1 MDKEIRDLKNRCK
14 WAQNVCDLYRDY
26 HDNQW
31 GIPVYDD
38 HTLFEM
44 LLLES
49 FHTGLSWL
57 LILRKRENFR
67 KAFDQFYPE
76 KIALY
81 REEKIEELM
90 GNEKIVRNRKKIEGA
105 VANAKAVLEIK
116 KEFGSFSQYIWGFTN
131 HKIIKHLGGEIPT
144 KTPLSDKIAKDM
156 KQRGM
161 KFLGSITVYS
171 YLQAVGIVNDHEKEC
186 FCYIDMEEK
195 S

>member
-1 MDKEIRDLKNRCK
+1 MSKEATKVKRCK

-38 HTLFEM
+38 PTLFEM

-67 KAFDQFYPE
+67 KAFDEFDPE

-81 REEKIEELM
+81 GEEKIEELM

-105 VANAKAVLEIK
+105 IVNAKAVLKIK

-131 HKIIKHLGGEIPT
+131 HKIIKHTGGEVPT
-144 KTPLSDKIAKDM
+144 KTPLSDSIAKDM

-195 S
+195 NC

>member
-1 MDKEIRDLKNRCK
+1 MSKEATKVKRCK

-38 HTLFEM
+38 PTLFEM

-67 KAFDQFYPE
+67 KAFDEFDPE

-81 REEKIEELM
+81 GEEKIEELM

-105 VANAKAVLEIK
+105 IANAKAVLKIK

-131 HKIIKHLGGEIPT
+131 HKIIKHTGGEVPT
-144 KTPLSDKIAKDM
+144 KTPLSDSIAKDM

-195 S
+195 N

>member
-1 MDKEIRDLKNRCK
+1 MSKEATKVKRCK

-38 HTLFEM
+38 PTLFEM

-67 KAFDQFYPE
+67 KAFDEFDPE

-81 REEKIEELM
+81 GEEKIEELM

-105 VANAKAVLEIK
+105 IANAKAVLKIK

-131 HKIIKHLGGEIPT
+131 HKIIKHTGGEVPT
-144 KTPLSDKIAKDM
+144 KTPLSDSIAKDM
-156 KQRGM
+156 KQSGM

-195 S
+195 N